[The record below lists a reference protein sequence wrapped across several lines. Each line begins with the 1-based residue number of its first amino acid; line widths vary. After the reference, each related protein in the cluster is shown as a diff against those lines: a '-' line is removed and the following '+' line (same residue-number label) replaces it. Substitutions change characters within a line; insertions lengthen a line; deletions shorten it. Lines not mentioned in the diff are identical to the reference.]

1 MASELRLEAC
11 VSTGT
16 LSGLAP
22 EQLFA
27 NLFTDYYRW
36 ASGVWCVF
44 LGASVFVRL
53 CEYRDQRQTQVL
65 G

>member
-1 MASELRLEAC
+1 M
-11 VSTGT
+11 STGT